1 MQTFPDVVG
10 FAVQVMADKAGQDRQ
25 LWQRPPEFLQRGTI
39 SELHASGSHASIAGW
54 TVGSGALP
62 GRTAADDQRWVL
74 LAGEIYNGPE
84 LAEAADQP
92 TDGGDAE
99 LLLALWQRYG
109 PTAARLINGRFAA
122 VVLHGGRLTVV
133 TDHAGSIPLY
143 LADTGSGLAIATE
156 AKSFGS
162 QLASVPTLDVPGHTR
177 AVAGL
182 PVVQLRGASA
192 VQFELSGHAEGLGFS
207 TWLPPQHRQL
217 RDPAAA
223 PGQLRAALAEAVRA
237 RTRDGD
243 TVVLSGGIDSS
254 SVVGLAA
261 GFRTGIQT
269 VSLGTDAGNE
279 YDAARLVTEHV
290 GTEHHEVFES
300 SETVVSRLP
309 WAIAAAEITDPDV
322 IEYLLPLVALYQRL
336 DGEPRRIITG
346 YGADIPLG
354 GMYRTVA
361 DLHQI
366 DELIVADLA
375 GVDGLNEMSPL
386 LSGLAGHWSTHPFWD
401 RNVLDILLSAE
412 PGLKRRNGIDKWIL
426 RESVRDLLPEQT
438 VNRPKLGVHEG
449 SGTTS
454 TWTLML
460 EKFGAPA
467 ERIGA
472 LKQRVSE
479 HIYDLVVVQ
488 GVAPD
493 EVATHEV
500 MADCVRADTATEV
513 PA

>member
-1 MQTFPDVVG
+1 MQTFPEVVG
-10 FAVQVMADKAGQDRQ
+10 FAVQVLAGADRQ
-25 LWQRPPEFLQRGTI
+25 LWQRQPDFLQRGAI
-39 SELHASGSHASIAGW
+39 NDLQVSGSHASVAGW

-62 GRTAADDQRWVL
+62 GRTAADDRRWVL
-74 LAGEIYNGPE
+74 LAGEIYNGEE
-84 LAEAADQP
+84 LAEAVDQAA
-92 TDGGDAE
+92 GCSDAE
-99 LLLALWQRYG
+99 LLLALWRRYG

-122 VVLHGGRLTVV
+122 VVLDGDRLTVV

-143 LADTGSGLAIATE
+143 LADTGNGLAISTE
-156 AKSFGS
+156 AKAFSRQRG
-162 QLASVPTLDVPGHTR
+162 APRILDVPGHTR
-177 AVAGL
+177 TVRGL
-182 PVVQLRGASA
+182 SVVQLRGASA
-192 VQFELSGHAEGLGFS
+192 VQFELADDSPGTGFS
-207 TWLPPQHRQL
+207 TWLPPQHRLL
-217 RDPAAA
+217 RDPSAA
-223 PGQLRAALAEAVRA
+223 PGLLRKALAEAVRV
-237 RTRDGD
+237 RSRDGD

-261 GFRTGIQT
+261 GFRTGIKT

-279 YDAARLVTEHV
+279 YDAARLVAEHV

-300 SETVVSRLP
+300 SETVVTRLP

-322 IEYLLPLVALYQRL
+322 IEYLLPLVALYQKL
-336 DGEPRRIITG
+336 NGEPRRIITG

-401 RNVLDILLSAE
+401 RNVLDVLLSAE
-412 PGLKRRNGIDKWIL
+412 PGLKRRNDMDKWIL
-426 RESVRDLLPEQT
+426 RESVRDLLPELT

-467 ERIGA
+467 TSIGA

-479 HIYDLVVVQ
+479 RIYDQVVVQ
-488 GVAPD
+488 GIAPD

-500 MADCVRADTATEV
+500 MADCVREDLAAKEV
-513 PA
+513 SV